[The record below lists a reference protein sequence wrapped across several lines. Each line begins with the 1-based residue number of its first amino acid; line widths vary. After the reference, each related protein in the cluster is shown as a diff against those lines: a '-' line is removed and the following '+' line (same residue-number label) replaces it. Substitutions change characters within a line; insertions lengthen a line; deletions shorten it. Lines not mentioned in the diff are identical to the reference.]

1 MKRFWGVLFFV
12 SMCFCAA
19 AQQPAGNPYS
29 WENRAKGAFIQL
41 RSPEKIP
48 DEPWTLIV
56 HYRYQGSMEE
66 LAPRDLVLVTNSSSS
81 SSQSSQS
88 QSINTVTESF
98 DFYPKN
104 GSRSLF
110 FNSERR
116 GTPLS
121 LRIESGAG
129 NFLVTGVEVQ
139 KRAAGKLNEP
149 LTTDLGTM
157 LYYPRSRW
165 RNREYEFFRLNHEPR
180 ILYIVSASHA
190 VQSAFLRRLAFFVE
204 KRGFAGRLARDE
216 EIKDLRDWGAHDY
229 RSADLARFFQKAE
242 NEKFPLNRKELLLRE
257 LLLANGIIR
266 RTRNGIEA
274 GEGALIGFSA
284 EIGDDRLPAY
294 FVHETVHGF
303 YFIMP
308 ALRRAFKESF
318 DRYPEAEKNFL
329 RAAFDFREYNVLE
342 DADLLV
348 NETAAYL
355 LQQLPAETPKYFN
368 DIIGYWFRM
377 AGGSAEASAWVKG
390 NGAVFA
396 RQSEELQAKLFA
408 LTGLRVE
415 NFFDLLPKNRSLP
428 MIP

>member
-1 MKRFWGVLFFV
+1 
-12 SMCFCAA
+12 MCFRAA
-19 AQQPAGNPYS
+19 AQPAGNPYS
-29 WENRAKGAFIQL
+29 WENRENRAFIRL
-41 RSPEKIP
+41 RSLEGIPE
-48 DEPWTLIV
+48 EPWTLIV
-56 HYRYQGSMEE
+56 QYRYQGSMEE
-66 LAPRDLVLVTNSSSS
+66 LSPRDLVLVSAPPASPPRSG
-81 SSQSSQS
+81 QSGQPP
-88 QSINTVTESF
+88 QSIQTITERF

-104 GSRSLF
+104 GARSLV

-121 LRIESGAG
+121 LRIENGAG
-129 NFLVTGVEVQ
+129 SFWVSGVEIQ
-139 KRAAGKLNEP
+139 KRAAGKAAEP
-149 LTTDLGTM
+149 LAADLGTM
-157 LYYPRSRW
+157 LYYPQARW

-180 ILYIVSASHA
+180 ILYIVSANHA

-204 KRGFAGRLARDE
+204 KRGFAGRLARDG
-216 EIKDLRDWGAHDY
+216 EIAHLRDWGAHDY

-242 NEKFPLNRKELLLRE
+242 NEHFPLNQKELLLRE
-257 LLLANGIIR
+257 LLLANGVIR
-266 RTRNGIEA
+266 RARNGIEA

-318 DRYPEAEKNFL
+318 DRYPDAEKDFL

-342 DADLLV
+342 DGDLLI

-355 LQQLPAETPKYFN
+355 IQQLPAETPKYFN
-368 DIIGYWFRM
+368 DIIGYWFRG
-377 AGGSAEASAWVKG
+377 AGGSAETAAWVK
-390 NGAVFA
+390 NNSAVFA

-415 NFFDLLPKNRSLP
+415 NFFDLLPKNRGLP